1 MMVLKRL
8 RTIGIVLFA
17 MVAAASVFTL
27 PPKSS
32 RSPGALL
39 IGARV
44 PPPVRAL
51 IERSCRDCH
60 SESTNYPWYSYI
72 FPVSKMIRDDVVQG
86 RERLNLSRW
95 SEYSVIRQE
104 RALSEIANQVQDGG
118 MPLSSYVVI
127 HPAAR
132 LSRADVEAIFNWT
145 QEERMR
151 LITSSK

>member
-8 RTIGIVLFA
+8 RTIGMVLFA
-17 MVAAASVFTL
+17 TVAVASIITL
-27 PPKSS
+27 PQKSN

-39 IGARV
+39 TGARV
-44 PPPVRAL
+44 PAPVRAL

-60 SESTNYPWYSYI
+60 SESTDYPWYSYI

-86 RERLNLSRW
+86 RERLNFSRW
-95 SEYSVIRQE
+95 DAYTVIRRE

-118 MPLSSYVVI
+118 MPLSLYLVI

-145 QEERMR
+145 QDERMR
-151 LITSSK
+151 LITSSR